1 MTATN
6 KIPSL
11 WVLFLNSLERKPSV
25 TAVDQEINLRS
36 GAGISQKLFRESS
49 ETISA
54 YISLWHEHPELYG
67 AIKNIIQIA

>member
-11 WVLFLNSLERKPSV
+11 WVLFLNSLERKPSSV
-25 TAVDQEINLRS
+25 TAVDQEINLCS

-54 YISLWHEHPELYG
+54 YISL
-67 AIKNIIQIA
+67 